1 MAAGAKNRDAA
12 KRFSRIIHT
21 FVFVERYADIVLPLF
36 QPLYTFAVPD
46 GAGLGEG
53 DAVAVQFGAKAV
65 YTGIVWRLHDR
76 RPDVKRVKSVGRRL
90 YDRPLLTPL
99 QMRFWEWIADYYMC
113 TLGEVMRMALPAMA
127 KPRGGDE
134 EEFMRDEF
142 RPRTVGFVVAACTPD
157 ADTMARLERRAPKQY
172 GLLRSLAERGEL
184 RRSECDAAALAAL
197 RRKGFVAVEEREADG
212 PAVSDSA
219 FVLPELTPA
228 QTAAFESISE
238 QFAGRHTVLL
248 RGVTGSGKTEIYMH
262 LAAREL
268 AAGRDVL
275 YLVPEIAMSS
285 QLVSRVEEVF
295 GERVFPYHSKLSDR
309 RRTETYMRMGRSE
322 GGSLVI
328 GTRSALFLPFA
339 HLGLVVVDEEHD
351 LSYKQTEPAPRY
363 HARDAAIMLSSLHR
377 GHTLLGSAT
386 PSLESY
392 AHASTGKFGLVS
404 LTGRYGGALP
414 PSIIVSDTLRAVKRG
429 ERHAHFNRVLLDKI
443 GERLDCGEQVLL
455 FQNRRGY
462 SPYVSCTQCGW
473 TARCPH
479 CNVALTLHS
488 GGRLVCHYCGHAEPM
503 PRRCPS
509 CRTAEVQPMG
519 FGTEKVE
526 QEIASLFPSARVVRL
541 DRDAMPSESACNR
554 IVGAFERGEYDIMVG
569 TQIITKGFD
578 FSRVTLVGVLN
589 ADNLL
594 NAPDFRA
601 SERAFQTMMQFAG
614 RGGRRDVRGEVV
626 IQTSEPE
633 NPVLRWVVSGDYES
647 MARSQLAERR
657 TFFYPPYARL
667 VVLTLRHG
675 EAEVLRRAATE
686 LADLLRR
693 RFSNRVFGP
702 NTPPVDRVRNES
714 IAEIL
719 LKIESGASMSRAREL
734 LRAALDSMMCR
745 PEYRKLTVICNVD
758 AS

>member
-1 MAAGAKNRDAA
+1 M
-12 KRFSRIIHT
+12 
-21 FVFVERYADIVLPLF
+21 ERYADIVLPLF

-113 TLGEVMRMALPAMA
+113 TLGEVMRMALPAMV

-184 RRSECDAAALAAL
+184 RRGECDAAALAAL

-268 AAGRDVL
+268 VAGRDVL

-657 TFFYPPYARL
+657 AFFYPPYARL

-734 LRAALDSMMCR
+734 LRAALDTMMGR

>member
-1 MAAGAKNRDAA
+1 M
-12 KRFSRIIHT
+12 
-21 FVFVERYADIVLPLF
+21 ERYADIVLPLF

-172 GLLRSLAERGEL
+172 GLLRSLAERDEL

-197 RRKGFVAVEEREADG
+197 RRKGFVAVEEREADA
-212 PAVSDSA
+212 PTVSDSA

-363 HARDAAIMLSSLHR
+363 HARDAAIILSSLHR

-675 EAEVLRRAATE
+675 ETEVLRRAATE